1 MSTIGLKMNKIF
13 TYLDELISNPVCELE
28 FNKDYEL
35 LIATVLSAQTT
46 DKRVNKVTRVL
57 FKKYP
62 SIEALS
68 KASIKDIESII
79 KEIGTYHKKAIFVKD
94 IATRLLN
101 DNIKVLPNNRKY
113 LESLPGVGRKTTNVF
128 LSVIYNEPAIAVD
141 THVARVS
148 KRLGLANED
157 DTVDIIE
164 KKLMKKVPKERWSR
178 THHQLVLFGRYH
190 CKAVKPECNG
200 CKLGEFC
207 KYKKDLYVQRQNK

>member
-1 MSTIGLKMNKIF
+1 MNTIGLKMNKIF
-13 TYLDELISNPVCELE
+13 SYLDELIKNPVCELE

-46 DKRVNKVTRVL
+46 DKRVNNVTKVL
-57 FKKYP
+57 FKNYP

-68 KASIKDIESII
+68 KASISDIESII
-79 KEIGTYHKKAIFVKD
+79 KEIGTYHKKAIFVKE
-94 IATRLLN
+94 IATRLVN

-148 KRLGLANED
+148 KRLGLVNES

-178 THHQLVLFGRYH
+178 THHQFVLFGRYY
-190 CKAVKPECNG
+190 CKAKNPICNN
-200 CKLGEFC
+200 CKLKDIC
-207 KYKKDLYVQRQNK
+207 KKN

>member
-1 MSTIGLKMNKIF
+1 MNTIGLKMNKIF
-13 TYLDELISNPVCELE
+13 SYLDELIKNPVCELE

-46 DKRVNKVTRVL
+46 DKRVNNVTKVL
-57 FKKYP
+57 FIKYP

-68 KASIKDIESII
+68 KASVSDIESII
-79 KEIGTYHKKAIFVKD
+79 KEIGTYHKKAIFVKE
-94 IATRLLN
+94 IATRLVS
-101 DNIKVLPNNRKY
+101 DNIKVLPNNREY

-148 KRLGLANED
+148 KRLGLVNES

-178 THHQLVLFGRYH
+178 THHQFVLFGRYY
-190 CKAVKPECNG
+190 CKAKNPICNN
-200 CKLGEFC
+200 CKLKDIC
-207 KYKKDLYVQRQNK
+207 KKN

>member
-1 MSTIGLKMNKIF
+1 MNTIGLKMNKIF
-13 TYLDELISNPVCELE
+13 SYLDELIKNPVCELE

-46 DKRVNKVTRVL
+46 DKRVNNVTKVL

-68 KASIKDIESII
+68 KASVSDIEYII
-79 KEIGTYHKKAIFVKD
+79 KEIGTYHKKAIFVKE
-94 IATRLLN
+94 IATRLVN
-101 DNIKVLPNNRKY
+101 DNIKVLPNNREY

-148 KRLGLANED
+148 KRLGLVNESD
-157 DTVDIIE
+157 MVDIIE

-178 THHQLVLFGRYH
+178 THHQFVLFGRYY
-190 CKAVKPECNG
+190 CKAKNPICNN
-200 CKLGEFC
+200 CKLKDIC
-207 KYKKDLYVQRQNK
+207 KKN

>member
-1 MSTIGLKMNKIF
+1 MNTIGLKMNKIF
-13 TYLDELISNPVCELE
+13 SYLDELIKNPVCELE

-46 DKRVNKVTRVL
+46 DKRVNNVTKVL

-68 KASIKDIESII
+68 KASISDIESII
-79 KEIGTYHKKAIFVKD
+79 KEIGTYHKKAIFVKE
-94 IATRLLN
+94 IATRLVN
-101 DNIKVLPNNRKY
+101 DNIKVLPNNREY

-148 KRLGLANED
+148 KRLGLVNES

-178 THHQLVLFGRYH
+178 THHQFVLFGRYY
-190 CKAVKPECNG
+190 CKAKNPICDN
-200 CKLGEFC
+200 CKLKDIC
-207 KYKKDLYVQRQNK
+207 KKN

>member
-1 MSTIGLKMNKIF
+1 MNTIGLKMNKIF
-13 TYLDELISNPVCELE
+13 SYLDELIKNPVCELE

-46 DKRVNKVTRVL
+46 DKRVNNVTKVL

-68 KASIKDIESII
+68 KASISDIESII
-79 KEIGTYHKKAIFVKD
+79 KEIGTYHKKAIFVKE
-94 IATRLLN
+94 IATRLVS

-148 KRLGLANED
+148 KRLGLVNESD
-157 DTVDIIE
+157 MVDIIE

-178 THHQLVLFGRYH
+178 THHQFVLFGRYY
-190 CKAVKPECNG
+190 CKAKNPICNN
-200 CKLGEFC
+200 CKLKDIC
-207 KYKKDLYVQRQNK
+207 KKN

>member
-1 MSTIGLKMNKIF
+1 MNTIGLKMNKIF
-13 TYLDELISNPVCELE
+13 SYLDELIKNPVCELE

-46 DKRVNKVTRVL
+46 DKRVNNVTKVL

-68 KASIKDIESII
+68 KASISDIESII
-79 KEIGTYHKKAIFVKD
+79 KEIGTYHKKAIFVKE
-94 IATRLLN
+94 IATRLVS
-101 DNIKVLPNNRKY
+101 DNIKVLPNNREY

-148 KRLGLANED
+148 KRLGLVNES

-164 KKLMKKVPKERWSR
+164 KKLMKKVPKERWSK
-178 THHQLVLFGRYH
+178 THHQFVLFGRYY
-190 CKAVKPECNG
+190 CKAKNPICNN
-200 CKLGEFC
+200 CKLKDIC
-207 KYKKDLYVQRQNK
+207 KAKK

>member
-1 MSTIGLKMNKIF
+1 MWNILSTIGLKMNKIF
-13 TYLDELISNPVCELE
+13 NYLDELFENPVCELE

-68 KASIKDIESII
+68 NAEISDIESII

-101 DNIKVLPNNRKY
+101 DNVTVLPNDRKY

-128 LSVIYNEPAIAVD
+128 LSVIYEEPAIAVD
-141 THVARVS
+141 THVTRVS
-148 KRLGLANED
+148 KRLGLANEE
-157 DTVDIIE
+157 DTVDVIE
-164 KKLMKKVPKERWSR
+164 KKLMKKVPKERWGR
-178 THHQLVLFGRYH
+178 THHQLVLFGRYY
-190 CKAVKPECNG
+190 CKAKNPECVN
-200 CKLGEFC
+200 CKLKDIC
-207 KYKKDLYVQRQNK
+207 KKN

>member
-1 MSTIGLKMNKIF
+1 MNTIGLKMNKIF
-13 TYLDELISNPVCELE
+13 SYLDELIKNPVCELE

-46 DKRVNKVTRVL
+46 DKRVNNVTKVL
-57 FKKYP
+57 FIKYP

-68 KASIKDIESII
+68 KASVSDIESII
-79 KEIGTYHKKAIFVKD
+79 KEIGTYHKKAIFVKE
-94 IATRLLN
+94 IATRLVN

-128 LSVIYNEPAIAVD
+128 LSIIYNEPAIAVD

-148 KRLGLANED
+148 KRLGLVNESD
-157 DTVDIIE
+157 MVDIIE

-178 THHQLVLFGRYH
+178 THHQFVLFGRYY
-190 CKAVKPECNG
+190 CKAKNPICNN
-200 CKLGEFC
+200 CKLKDIC
-207 KYKKDLYVQRQNK
+207 KKN

>member
-1 MSTIGLKMNKIF
+1 MNTIGLKMNKIF
-13 TYLDELISNPVCELE
+13 SYLDELIKNPVCELE

-46 DKRVNKVTRVL
+46 DKRVNNVTKVL
-57 FKKYP
+57 FIKYP

-68 KASIKDIESII
+68 KASVSDIESII
-79 KEIGTYHKKAIFVKD
+79 KEIGTYHKKAIFVKE
-94 IATRLLN
+94 IATRLVS

-148 KRLGLANED
+148 KRLGLVNES

-178 THHQLVLFGRYH
+178 THHQFVLFGRYY
-190 CKAVKPECNG
+190 CKAKNPICNN
-200 CKLGEFC
+200 CKLKDIC
-207 KYKKDLYVQRQNK
+207 KKN

>member
-1 MSTIGLKMNKIF
+1 MNTIGLKMNKIF
-13 TYLDELISNPVCELE
+13 SYLDELIKNPVCELE

-46 DKRVNKVTRVL
+46 DKRVNNVTKVL

-68 KASIKDIESII
+68 KASISDIESII
-79 KEIGTYHKKAIFVKD
+79 KEIGTYHKKAIFVKE
-94 IATRLLN
+94 IATRLVS
-101 DNIKVLPNNRKY
+101 DNIKVLPNNREY

-148 KRLGLANED
+148 KRLGLVNES

-164 KKLMKKVPKERWSR
+164 KKLMKKVPKERWGR
-178 THHQLVLFGRYH
+178 THHQLVLFGRYY
-190 CKAVKPECNG
+190 CKAKNPICNN
-200 CKLGEFC
+200 CKLKDIC
-207 KYKKDLYVQRQNK
+207 KKN